1 MDIQLL
7 MMEGAIAMG
16 ASVIAAAIR
25 ATALFS
31 IVDFDLN
38 GRVMNGKTVH
48 HLFLN
53 LTQKPFAG
61 MPPR

>member
-1 MDIQLL
+1 
-7 MMEGAIAMG
+7 MG
-16 ASVIAAAIR
+16 ASACAAAIR

-31 IVDFDLN
+31 IVDFNLN
-38 GRVMNGKTVH
+38 GRMVNGKTVH